1 MHKTIEKIEKKLYNL
16 YKFIKMKGDYFMFC
30 EKCGTKLEDDAL
42 FCTKCGAKVGEAN
55 SVRQE
60 KVDDN
65 EVKLNVKPKFKF
77 WYMMF
82 PTVCIFLICILFF
95 IIPIS
100 AFDSVAAV
108 GVFCIALVIFAIVVG
123 IIVFIKSKQ
132 YKHLTYDFYATKVI
146 FEDSFL
152 NLAQKEVKYKY
163 IREVTMRQSFVQRW
177 FNIGNIILYTNAET
191 GVGNGIQIINVENVH
206 DIYKEIKEIVNV

>member
-1 MHKTIEKIEKKLYNL
+1 
-16 YKFIKMKGDYFMFC
+16 MFC
-30 EKCGTKLEDDAL
+30 EKCGAKLEDDAL
-42 FCTKCGAKVGEAN
+42 FCTKCGAKVGA
-55 SVRQE
+55 SDSTKQE
-60 KVDDN
+60 KVEDN
-65 EVKLNVKPKFKF
+65 EIRLKVKPTFKF

-82 PTVCIFLICILFF
+82 PTVCVFLMLVLMVVL
-95 IIPIS
+95 PIS
-100 AFDSVAAV
+100 TAEPEV
-108 GVFCIALVIFAIVVG
+108 GVGLCVMFFVLFAIITG
-123 IIVFIKSKQ
+123 IIVFFKSKQ
-132 YKHLTYDFYATKVI
+132 YKHLTYDFYATKVL

-206 DIYKEIKEIVNV
+206 DIYKQIKEIVNV

>member
-1 MHKTIEKIEKKLYNL
+1 
-16 YKFIKMKGDYFMFC
+16 MFC
-30 EKCGTKLEDDAL
+30 EKCGAKIEDDAV
-42 FCTKCGAKVGEAN
+42 FCTMCGAKVGEAN
-55 SVRQE
+55 NVRQE
-60 KVDDN
+60 KIDDN

-82 PTVCIFLICILFF
+82 PTVCLFLICMLAFIL
-95 IIPIS
+95 PIS
-100 AFDSVAAV
+100 AVDSTVAL
-108 GVFCIALVIFAIVVG
+108 GLFFMALIFFAIVVG
-123 IIVFIKSKQ
+123 IIVFFKSKQ

-206 DIYKEIKEIVNV
+206 DIYKKIKEIVNV

>member
-1 MHKTIEKIEKKLYNL
+1 
-16 YKFIKMKGDYFMFC
+16 MFC
-30 EKCGTKLEDDAL
+30 EKCGAKLEDDAL

-55 SVRQE
+55 SVGQE

-65 EVKLNVKPKFKF
+65 EVKLKVKPIFKF

-82 PTVCIFLICILFF
+82 PTVITFLFCILMVVL
-95 IIPIS
+95 PAS
-100 AFDSVAAV
+100 MA
-108 GVFCIALVIFAIVVG
+108 GPEIALGLFVVFIVIFALVVG
-123 IIVFIKSKQ
+123 IIVFFKSKQ
-132 YKHLTYDFYATKVI
+132 YKHLTYDFYATKVV

-177 FNIGNIILYTNAET
+177 FNIGNVILYTNAET
-191 GVGNGIQIINVENVH
+191 GIGNGIQIINVENVH
-206 DIYKEIKEIVNV
+206 DVYKQIKEIVNV

>member
-1 MHKTIEKIEKKLYNL
+1 
-16 YKFIKMKGDYFMFC
+16 MFC
-30 EKCGTKLEDDAL
+30 EKCGAKLEDDAL

-55 SVRQE
+55 SVGQE

-65 EVKLNVKPKFKF
+65 EVKLKVKPIFKF

-82 PTVCIFLICILFF
+82 PTVITFLICILMVVV
-95 IIPIS
+95 PS
-100 AFDSVAAV
+100 SMAGPEVALGMFV
-108 GVFCIALVIFAIVVG
+108 VLFVIFALIVG
-123 IIVFIKSKQ
+123 IIVLFKSKQ
-132 YKHLTYDFYATKVI
+132 YKHLTYDFYNTKVL

-163 IREVTMRQSFVQRW
+163 IREVTMRQSVVQRW

-206 DIYKEIKEIVNV
+206 DIYKQIKEIVNV

>member
-1 MHKTIEKIEKKLYNL
+1 
-16 YKFIKMKGDYFMFC
+16 MFC
-30 EKCGTKLEDDAL
+30 EKCGAKLEDDAL

-55 SVRQE
+55 SVGQE

-65 EVKLNVKPKFKF
+65 EVKLKVKPIFKF

-82 PTVCIFLICILFF
+82 PTVITFLICILMVVV
-95 IIPIS
+95 PS
-100 AFDSVAAV
+100 SMAGPEVALGMFV
-108 GVFCIALVIFAIVVG
+108 VLFVIFALIVG
-123 IIVFIKSKQ
+123 IIVFFKSKQ
-132 YKHLTYDFYATKVI
+132 YKHLTYDFYSTKVI

-163 IREVTMRQSFVQRW
+163 IREVTMRQSFIQRW

-191 GVGNGIQIINVENVH
+191 GIGNGIQIINVENVH
-206 DIYKEIKEIVNV
+206 DIYKQIKEIVNV

>member
-1 MHKTIEKIEKKLYNL
+1 
-16 YKFIKMKGDYFMFC
+16 MFC
-30 EKCGTKLEDDAL
+30 EKCGAKLEDDAL
-42 FCTKCGAKVGEAN
+42 FCTKCGAKVGEAD

-65 EVKLNVKPKFKF
+65 EVKLKVKPKFKF

-82 PTVCIFLICILFF
+82 PSVITFLICVLMVVMPAAMAGPEVALGLFF
-95 IIPIS
+95 IL
-100 AFDSVAAV
+100 
-108 GVFCIALVIFAIVVG
+108 LVIYALIVG
-123 IIVFIKSKQ
+123 IIVLFKSKQ
-132 YKHLTYDFYATKVI
+132 YKHLTYDFYATKVL

-206 DIYKEIKEIVNV
+206 DIYKQIKEIVNV

>member
-1 MHKTIEKIEKKLYNL
+1 
-16 YKFIKMKGDYFMFC
+16 MFC

-42 FCTKCGAKVGEAN
+42 FCTKCGAKVGEVN
-55 SVRQE
+55 NVRQE
-60 KVDDN
+60 KIDDN

-82 PTVCIFLICILFF
+82 PTVCLFLICMLAFIL
-95 IIPIS
+95 PIS
-100 AFDSVAAV
+100 AVDSAVAL
-108 GVFCIALVIFAIVVG
+108 GLFFMALIFFAIVVG
-123 IIVFIKSKQ
+123 IIVFFKSKQ

-206 DIYKEIKEIVNV
+206 DIYKKIKEIVKV

>member
-1 MHKTIEKIEKKLYNL
+1 
-16 YKFIKMKGDYFMFC
+16 MFC
-30 EKCGTKLEDDAL
+30 EKCGAKLEDDAL

-55 SVRQE
+55 SVGQE

-65 EVKLNVKPKFKF
+65 EVKLKVKPIFKF

-82 PTVCIFLICILFF
+82 PTVITFLFCILMVVL
-95 IIPIS
+95 PAS
-100 AFDSVAAV
+100 MA
-108 GVFCIALVIFAIVVG
+108 GPEIALGLFVVFIVIFALVVG
-123 IIVFIKSKQ
+123 IIVFFKSKQ
-132 YKHLTYDFYATKVI
+132 YKHLTYDFYNTKVI

-177 FNIGNIILYTNAET
+177 FNIGNVILYTNAET
-191 GVGNGIQIINVENVH
+191 GIGNGIQIINVENVH
-206 DIYKEIKEIVNV
+206 DVYKQIKEIVNV